1 MKNKTGEDNL
11 MSSKKIPENEEL
23 EIEREETPS
32 AVKPKLGKDD
42 IAAEELFSSSGERPV
57 DASSISEETDTEKL
71 KEKLVQA
78 EERYLRLAAEFD
90 NYKRRNVRQFDETIQ
105 NAEHEIFRQIL
116 EIVDNFKRA
125 VELPENQKNFGAFQ
139 SGMKMI
145 YEQMK
150 RFLEKHKIEPIKAI
164 GQKFDPEFHEAVMQI
179 ESDEHPE
186 GTVASELGGG
196 FKRGD
201 KIIRHAKVGVSK
213 GKERK

>member
-1 MKNKTGEDNL
+1 MNAGNIKDND
-11 MSSKKIPENEEL
+11 EL
-23 EIEREETPS
+23 EIEREQSTEP
-32 AVKPKLGKDD
+32 VKPKPDKDD
-42 IAAEELFSSSGERPV
+42 IAAEESFSSSGEATV
-57 DASSISEETDTEKL
+57 DATDIAQETDSEKL

-78 EERYLRLAAEFD
+78 EDRYLRLAAEFD
-90 NYKRRNVRQFDETIQ
+90 NYKRRNLRQFDETVQ
-105 NAEHEIFRQIL
+105 NAEAEIFRQIL

-125 VELPENQKNFGAFQ
+125 VELPENKKNHESFN

-150 RFLEKHKIEPIKAI
+150 RFLEKHKIEAIKSI
-164 GQKFDPEFHEAVMQI
+164 GEKFNPEIHEAVMQI

-196 FKRGD
+196 FKRGE

>member
-1 MKNKTGEDNL
+1 MNPKNLPDND
-11 MSSKKIPENEEL
+11 EL
-23 EIEREETPS
+23 EIERNETLGT
-32 AVKPKLGKDD
+32 VKPRSDKED
-42 IAAEELFSSSGERPV
+42 IAAEESFSSSGEEVVEAPSL
-57 DASSISEETDTEKL
+57 AEETDIEKL

-90 NYKRRNVRQFDETIQ
+90 NYKRRSSRQFDDTIQ

-116 EIVDNFKRA
+116 EIVDNFKLA
-125 VELPENQKNFGAFQ
+125 VELPENQKNFGSFQ

-150 RFLEKHKIEPIKAI
+150 RFLQKHKIEPIQAV
-164 GQKFDPEFHEAVMQI
+164 GQKFNPEFHEAVMQI

-196 FKRGD
+196 YKRGD

>member
-1 MKNKTGEDNL
+1 
-11 MSSKKIPENEEL
+11 MSSRNMPDNDEL
-23 EIEREETPS
+23 EIERDESS
-32 AVKPKLGKDD
+32 AIARPKPDKED
-42 IAAEELFSSSGERPV
+42 IAAEESFSSSGEKPV
-57 DASSISEETDTEKL
+57 DALSLAQEPDAEKL
-71 KEKLVQA
+71 KEKLAQQ

-90 NYKRRNVRQFDETIQ
+90 NFKRRSFRQFDDTVQ

-150 RFLEKHKIEPIKAI
+150 KFLEKHKIEPIIAV